1 LINFAVTKEEM
12 ENYDKK
18 TRILMAAEKLFAE
31 LGYEGTSTRQIAREA
46 GANMAMIS
54 YYYGSKDGVFMEIMN
69 NRVKEIRMQLTNIQ
83 REPIPV
89 MEKLMLFIDQYAR
102 RILSNICFHKM
113 MHRELS
119 LTQRPEMFSKL
130 KAAMMNNLA
139 AVEELINEGV
149 AEGSFRQVD
158 VRMVIATI
166 MGTITNVA
174 IAPSKITA
182 GSKLDVKIPEEREI
196 LTERLITYLKDLIKT
211 YLTPQK

>member
-1 LINFAVTKEEM
+1 M
-12 ENYDKK
+12 EKYDKK
-18 TRILMAAEKLFAE
+18 TRILMAAEKLFSE
-31 LGYEGTSTRQIAREA
+31 LGYEGTSTRQIAKEA
-46 GANMAMIS
+46 GANMAMIN
-54 YYYGSKDGVFMEIMN
+54 YYFGSKDGVFMEIMT
-69 NRVKEIRMQLTNIQ
+69 NRVNEIRMQLTNIQ
-83 REPIPV
+83 LERIPV
-89 MEKLMLFIDQYAR
+89 IDKLMLFIDQYAR

-119 LTQRPEMFSKL
+119 LTQRPEMFSTL

-139 AVEELINEGV
+139 AVEELINEGI
-149 AEGSFRQVD
+149 AEGSFRKVD

-174 IAPSKITA
+174 IAPSKIIA
-182 GSKLDVKIPEEREI
+182 GSKLDVKVPEEREI